1 MEFKINIKVNNKTYT
16 FNIIVNTDDINY
28 GVAVALNEINNRLNL
43 SASSRITTHDI
54 QHIEVI
60 K

>member
-28 GVAVALNEINNRLNL
+28 GVAVALNEINDRLNL